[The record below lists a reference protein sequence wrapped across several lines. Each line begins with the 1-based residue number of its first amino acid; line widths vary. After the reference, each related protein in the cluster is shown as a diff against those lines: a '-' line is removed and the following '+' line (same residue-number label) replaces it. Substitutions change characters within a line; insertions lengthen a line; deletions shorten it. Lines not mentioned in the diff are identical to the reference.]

1 LSDQAQTVELKRSMG
16 RSIEPTAGSPAEA
29 LLLEEIARLRVYALF
44 SLVMYVVAL
53 VGLPLLGGDRHIKQV
68 LLALLV
74 LDVIAAGYVVR
85 SLGEPGRYRPRV
97 ILALAVLATVTG
109 YTVILYWGINSA
121 APATVAL
128 GLYFFSRSQS
138 AGAAWFIYGLCAAAQ
153 AVLAALVLTGAMA
166 DPGIYTGADR
176 PLHYHAVTQVALQFL
191 YFMAHVLARLG
202 RASTLRA
209 IDSLLR
215 VHRQVE
221 QRDAALMEV
230 KQDLDRMVQLGGPG
244 RHSEKVLAGYRLGPV
259 IGRGA
264 MGEVYE
270 ATQVSGGTRAA
281 VKLLYP
287 HVLEHPGAIER
298 FLREARAAGALDS
311 PHVVRILDA
320 SPPDAAMPYLVMEH
334 LAGKD
339 LAFMLRNRRRLS
351 GEQLAALVAE
361 VASAIAEAGAKGI
374 VHRDLKPHN
383 LFLAERGGGAAP
395 TWKVL
400 DFGAS
405 KLARHHGTLT
415 AGRVVGTP
423 AYMAP
428 EQARGED
435 ATPRADVYGLA
446 AIAYRCATGR
456 PPFSGKD
463 LPGTLY
469 NVCYSMPPQP
479 SVIAEVPA
487 AVDAVLAVGLA
498 KDPADR
504 FDSAAELSSA
514 LGAAL
519 AGRSDARIEERARAL
534 LASLA
539 WGQRLEPAARAA
551 EAADSATVS

>member
-1 LSDQAQTVELKRSMG
+1 MSEQAQTVDLKRSMG

-53 VGLPLLGGDRHIKQV
+53 VGLPLLGGDRHLKQA

-74 LDVIAAGYVVR
+74 LDVLAAGYVVR

-138 AGAAWFIYGLCAAAQ
+138 AGAAWFIYGLCAVAQ
-153 AVLAALVLTGAMA
+153 AVLAVLVLTGAMA

-176 PLHYHAVTQVALQFL
+176 PLHYHVVTQVALQFL

-244 RHSEKVLAGYRLGPV
+244 RHSEKVLASYRLGPV

-270 ATQVSGGTRAA
+270 ATHVTGGERAA

-320 SPPDAAMPYLVMEH
+320 SPPDAPMPYLVMEH

-351 GEQLAALVAE
+351 GEQLTALVAE
-361 VASAIAEAGAKGI
+361 VAAAIDEAGAKGI

-487 AVDAVLAVGLA
+487 GVDAVLAVGLA

-504 FDSAAELSSA
+504 FSSAADLSRA

-519 AGRSDARIEERARAL
+519 AGRADARIEERARAL
-534 LASLA
+534 LASLF
-539 WGQRLEPAARAA
+539 WGERLEPAARPA
-551 EAADSATVS
+551 EAPDSATVA

>member
-1 LSDQAQTVELKRSMG
+1 MPGRAQAETVDLR
-16 RSIEPTAGSPAEA
+16 RTEPTAASPGEA
-29 LLLEEIARLRVYALF
+29 LLLEEIARIRVYALF
-44 SLVMYVVAL
+44 SLAMYLVAL
-53 VGLPLLGGDRHIKQV
+53 AGVPLLGGDRLLKQI
-68 LLALLV
+68 LLGLLV
-74 LDVIAAGYVVR
+74 LDVVAAGYVVR
-85 SLGEPGRYRPRV
+85 ALGDPQHYRPRV

-109 YTVILYWGINSA
+109 YVVIFYWGINSA

-138 AGAAWFIYGLCAAAQ
+138 AGAAWFIYGLCALAQ
-153 AVLAALVLTGAMA
+153 AGLALLVLSGAMA
-166 DPGIYTGADR
+166 DPGIYTGGDR
-176 PLHYHAVTQVALQFL
+176 PLHYHVVTQVALQFL

-221 QRDAALMEV
+221 QRDAALLEV

-244 RHSEKVLAGYRLGPV
+244 RHSDQVIGGYRLGAV

-264 MGEVYE
+264 MGEVYD
-270 ATQVSGGTRAA
+270 AAHVTSGERAA

-287 HVLEHPGAIER
+287 HVLEAPGSIER
-298 FLREARAAGALDS
+298 FLREARAAGALES

-320 SPPDAAMPYLVMEH
+320 SAPGAPLPYLVMEH
-334 LAGKD
+334 LVGVD
-339 LAFMLRNRRRLS
+339 LAFMLRKRRRLA
-351 GEQLAALVAE
+351 GDQLIRLVAE
-361 VASAIAEAGAKGI
+361 VASAIDEAGGKGV

-383 LFLAERGGGAAP
+383 LFLAERGGGAPAI
-395 TWKVL
+395 WKVL

-479 SVIAEVPA
+479 SVVAELPA
-487 AVDAVLAVGLA
+487 EIDAVLAVGMA
-498 KDPADR
+498 KNPADR
-504 FDSAAELSSA
+504 FASGAELSDA
-514 LGAAL
+514 LTSAL
-519 AGRSDARIEERARAL
+519 AGRSRPHIEERARAL
-534 LASLA
+534 LDALP
-539 WGQRLEPAARAA
+539 WGARLEPAAPARQAG
-551 EAADSATVS
+551 EPATIA